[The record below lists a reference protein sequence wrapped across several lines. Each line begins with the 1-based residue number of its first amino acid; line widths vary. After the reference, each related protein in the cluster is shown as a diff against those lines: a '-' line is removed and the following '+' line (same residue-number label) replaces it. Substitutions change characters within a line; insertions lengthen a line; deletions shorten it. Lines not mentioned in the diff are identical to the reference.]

1 MRQLISLPII
11 ISAAL
16 LAATI
21 TTAHA
26 GSGAIAAS
34 MSNDGVIGFAY
45 GSGTQEDAARWAML
59 DCRDKGGSDCRLLG
73 SETEQCLVLIGKPG
87 LYVTGYSIYTAY
99 SREARLGGEQLY
111 IDNATARATGRAW

>member
-34 MSNDGVIGFAY
+34 MSNHGIIGFAY
-45 GSGTQEDAARWAML
+45 
-59 DCRDKGGSDCRLLG
+59 
-73 SETEQCLVLIGKPG
+73 
-87 LYVTGYSIYTAY
+87 
-99 SREARLGGEQLY
+99 
-111 IDNATARATGRAW
+111 